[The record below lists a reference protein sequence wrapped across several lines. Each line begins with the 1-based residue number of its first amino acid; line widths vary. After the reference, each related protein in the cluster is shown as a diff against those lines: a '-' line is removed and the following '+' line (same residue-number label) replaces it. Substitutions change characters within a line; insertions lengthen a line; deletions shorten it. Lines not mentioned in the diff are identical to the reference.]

1 MSHSCPNL
9 VSTSFLYNPYIPFF
23 NLQKYFIYYSLF
35 IFLLLISILILIMIL
50 ILSVRSA
57 QMQSPK
63 EAVEESC

>member
-1 MSHSCPNL
+1 MGL
-9 VSTSFLYNPYIPFF
+9 IPFLISLNF
-23 NLQKYFIYYSLF
+23 LFTSLF
-35 IFLLLISILILIMIL
+35 SFFLLLISIFSALIMIL

>member
-9 VSTSFLYNPYIPFF
+9 VSTSFLYNPYIPFLNWLKF
-23 NLQKYFIYYSLF
+23 FFTTLHF
-35 IFLLLISILILIMIL
+35 FLLLISIFSVLIMIL